1 MTAAVP
7 VSQVERRKRWAQLS
21 AVATVQQAEMAAAV
35 PSAVMAAGPGAV
47 SCDGGA
53 GGEIEGD
60 DISRGG
66 GASGKGQ
73 CARGN
78 IIHATPISAEDFTTW
93 SPENRSSEP

>member
-1 MTAAVP
+1 
-7 VSQVERRKRWAQLS
+7 
-21 AVATVQQAEMAAAV
+21 MAAAV

-53 GGEIEGD
+53 GGEIEGAGGAGD
-60 DISRGG
+60 DISGGG

-78 IIHATPISAEDFTTW
+78 IIHATPILAEDFTTW
-93 SPENRSSEP
+93 SPENRSSLP